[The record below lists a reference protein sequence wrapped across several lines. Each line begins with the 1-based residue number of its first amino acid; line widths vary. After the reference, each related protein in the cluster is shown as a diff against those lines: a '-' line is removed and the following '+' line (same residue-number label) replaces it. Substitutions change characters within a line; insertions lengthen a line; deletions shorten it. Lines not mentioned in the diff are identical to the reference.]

1 MPVKYVLLEK
11 GNPGKPEEQ
20 KKWYAS
26 TKNTGEITLKAL
38 KKEIIKRTTVNYTDI
53 LAVLESLKQVLCEQL
68 KEGKIV
74 RLGDFGSFQVR
85 IESEGAERKEKYTIP
100 LIKSKKV
107 VFRPGAGLK
116 EMLNDLEFEIVD

>member
-1 MPVKYVLLEK
+1 MPVKYVLSEK

-20 KKWYAS
+20 KKWYAN

-38 KKEIIKRTTVNYTDI
+38 KKEIMKRSTVNYTDI

-74 RLGDFGSFQVR
+74 RLGDFGAFQVR
-85 IESEGAERKEKYTIP
+85 IESEGVEKKEKYTVS

-107 VFRPGAGLK
+107 VFRPG
-116 EMLNDLEFEIVD
+116 